1 MGFYSF
7 AERKDQTLK
16 PLWKKTKTKT
26 FSFLFINVGL
36 VTLIYE
42 F

>member
-16 PLWKKTKTKT
+16 PLWKKNENKNV
-26 FSFLFINVGL
+26 FIP
-36 VTLIYE
+36 IYKCRISY
-42 F
+42 FNI